1 MAFRIGSDCL
11 TAEVTPLGAE
21 LVRLADTAGRD
32 YLWNGDPAYWSG
44 RAPILFPIVGTLN
57 DDRFRW
63 KGREYSL
70 PRHGFARRREFIV
83 VAHDSDSLL
92 LRLEAD
98 GATRE
103 VWPFDFALDM
113 AFAIR
118 GSTLTMTATVTNRGG
133 EAMPVS
139 FGFHPA
145 LRWPLPGAR
154 DASGHRLR
162 FERPEP
168 APVRRLDESGLLAS
182 LPQPSPIEGDLLRLD
197 ESLFVADALILDRVR
212 SRSLVYEAPGAA
224 PVEIDFRGMP
234 YLGLWSKPG
243 AAFLCIE
250 PWQGHSDPAGFE
262 GTLEEKPGVLP
273 IAPGMHHSFGMSIA
287 IGQEKAERQDR
298 TSCETRETPQGPSR

>member
-1 MAFRIGSDCL
+1 MAFRIGSDRL
-11 TAEVTPLGAE
+11 TAEVAPLGAE
-21 LVRLADTAGRD
+21 LVRLTDAAGRD

-63 KGREYSL
+63 KGREYCL
-70 PRHGFARRREFIV
+70 PRHGFARRREFTV
-83 VAHDSDSLL
+83 VAHDSDRLL

-98 GATRE
+98 RATRE

-113 AFAIR
+113 AFAVR
-118 GSTLTMTATVTNRGG
+118 GAALTMTATVTNRGG

-168 APVRRLDESGLLAS
+168 APVRRLDEDGLLAPS
-182 LPQPSPIEGDLLRLD
+182 PRSSPIEGDLLRLD
-197 ESLFVADALILDRVR
+197 ESLFIADALILDRIE
-212 SRSLVYEAPGAA
+212 SRALVYEGPGAA

-243 AAFLCIE
+243 AGFLCVE

-262 GTLEEKPGVLP
+262 GALDEKPGMLP
-273 IAPGMHHSFGMSIA
+273 IAAGMHHSFGMSIA
-287 IGQEKAERQDR
+287 IGQEKAQSHER
-298 TSCETRETPQGPSR
+298 TSREAHEMPQEPQS